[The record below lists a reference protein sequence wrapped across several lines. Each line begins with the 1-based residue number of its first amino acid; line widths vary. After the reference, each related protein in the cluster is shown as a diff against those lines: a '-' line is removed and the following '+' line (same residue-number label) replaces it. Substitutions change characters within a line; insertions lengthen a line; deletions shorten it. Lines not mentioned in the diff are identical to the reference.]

1 MINIPILKKNFREHI
16 WLWGIVTAVLVL
28 YLFLLLGT
36 YAPDGKAGVILLFSG
51 LPSAVQTA
59 LGAGN
64 YGLSL
69 SGILGGYF
77 WENIFTLVPFVFSI
91 PVAASFVAGKLES
104 GAFAWILSAPVER
117 EKLLFTQIY
126 SFTFAL
132 FALFFVNCLVG
143 IVCGLAF
150 CGSYFVISEFLLMCD
165 EKALA
170 VMITT
175 GIVLLFYILK
185 MLASLGGIF
194 GYLKYV
200 TIFSMYLADDVIDGG
215 MFFIWKYPVLILA
228 GVLVYWLS
236 MRIFEK
242 RDLPL

>member
-1 MINIPILKKNFREHI
+1 M
-16 WLWGIVTAVLVL
+16 
-28 YLFLLLGT
+28 
-36 YAPDGKAGVILLFSG
+36 
-51 LPSAVQTA
+51 
-59 LGAGN
+59 
-64 YGLSL
+64 
-69 SGILGGYF
+69 GGYF

-150 CGSYFVISEFLLMCD
+150 CGSYFVISEFLLMCLGGLLFVISAMCD

-228 GVLVYWLS
+228 GVLLYWLS

>member
-1 MINIPILKKNFREHI
+1 MGHRHRCTGTLF
-16 WLWGIVTAVLVL
+16 VSAVGDIRTRWKSRCDP
-28 YLFLLLGT
+28 FIF
-36 YAPDGKAGVILLFSG
+36 PG

-91 PVAASFVAGKLES
+91 PVVASFVAGKLES

-150 CGSYFVISEFLLMCD
+150 CGLYFVISEFLLMC
-165 EKALA
+165 L
-170 VMITT
+170 
-175 GIVLLFYILK
+175 GGFCLHFCLGGLLF
-185 MLASLGGIF
+185 
-194 GYLKYV
+194 
-200 TIFSMYLADDVIDGG
+200 VISAC
-215 MFFIWKYPVLILA
+215 V
-228 GVLVYWLS
+228 
-236 MRIFEK
+236 MRK
-242 RDLPL
+242 HWQ

>member
-77 WENIFTLVPFVFSI
+77 WENIFTLVPFVVSI
-91 PVAASFVAGKLES
+91 PVAASFVFCDFRVLTDVPWRILP
-104 GAFAWILSAPVER
+104 AFLPWGPA
-117 EKLLFTQIY
+117 
-126 SFTFAL
+126 
-132 FALFFVNCLVG
+132 
-143 IVCGLAF
+143 VCDI
-150 CGSYFVISEFLLMCD
+150 CNV
-165 EKALA
+165 
-170 VMITT
+170 
-175 GIVLLFYILK
+175 
-185 MLASLGGIF
+185 
-194 GYLKYV
+194 
-200 TIFSMYLADDVIDGG
+200 
-215 MFFIWKYPVLILA
+215 
-228 GVLVYWLS
+228 
-236 MRIFEK
+236 
-242 RDLPL
+242 

>member
-77 WENIFTLVPFVFSI
+77 WENIFTLVPFVVFCPSVT
-91 PVAASFVAGKLES
+91 PVSFEVQCKELSFICKEHWLMSSMHGFWSVKSFCLLR
-104 GAFAWILSAPVER
+104 FILLHLP
-117 EKLLFTQIY
+117 
-126 SFTFAL
+126 
-132 FALFFVNCLVG
+132 CLH
-143 IVCGLAF
+143 C
-150 CGSYFVISEFLLMCD
+150 FL
-165 EKALA
+165 
-170 VMITT
+170 
-175 GIVLLFYILK
+175 
-185 MLASLGGIF
+185 
-194 GYLKYV
+194 
-200 TIFSMYLADDVIDGG
+200 
-215 MFFIWKYPVLILA
+215 
-228 GVLVYWLS
+228 
-236 MRIFEK
+236 
-242 RDLPL
+242 

>member
-104 GAFAWILSAPVER
+104 GAFACLLRIVFCDFRVLTDVPWRILPAFLPWGP
-117 EKLLFTQIY
+117 
-126 SFTFAL
+126 A
-132 FALFFVNCLVG
+132 
-143 IVCGLAF
+143 VCDI
-150 CGSYFVISEFLLMCD
+150 CNV
-165 EKALA
+165 
-170 VMITT
+170 
-175 GIVLLFYILK
+175 
-185 MLASLGGIF
+185 
-194 GYLKYV
+194 
-200 TIFSMYLADDVIDGG
+200 
-215 MFFIWKYPVLILA
+215 
-228 GVLVYWLS
+228 
-236 MRIFEK
+236 
-242 RDLPL
+242 

>member
-77 WENIFTLVPFVFSI
+77 WENIFTLVPFI
-91 PVAASFVAGKLES
+91 QYPG
-104 GAFAWILSAPVER
+104 
-117 EKLLFTQIY
+117 
-126 SFTFAL
+126 
-132 FALFFVNCLVG
+132 
-143 IVCGLAF
+143 
-150 CGSYFVISEFLLMCD
+150 
-165 EKALA
+165 
-170 VMITT
+170 
-175 GIVLLFYILK
+175 
-185 MLASLGGIF
+185 GGIF
-194 GYLKYV
+194 RCRQTG
-200 TIFSMYLADDVIDGG
+200 
-215 MFFIWKYPVLILA
+215 
-228 GVLVYWLS
+228 
-236 MRIFEK
+236 K
-242 RDLPL
+242 RCFCLDSVGTCGA

>member
-64 YGLSL
+64 YGLSFKWHFGRL
-69 SGILGGYF
+69 FLGEY
-77 WENIFTLVPFVFSI
+77 FTLVPFVVSI

-143 IVCGLAF
+143 IVCWPGLLRIVFCDFRVLTDVPWRILPAF
-150 CGSYFVISEFLLMCD
+150 LPWGPAVCD
-165 EKALA
+165 ICN
-170 VMITT
+170 V
-175 GIVLLFYILK
+175 
-185 MLASLGGIF
+185 
-194 GYLKYV
+194 
-200 TIFSMYLADDVIDGG
+200 
-215 MFFIWKYPVLILA
+215 
-228 GVLVYWLS
+228 
-236 MRIFEK
+236 
-242 RDLPL
+242 

>member
-1 MINIPILKKNFREHI
+1 MGHRHRCT
-16 WLWGIVTAVLVL
+16 GT
-28 YLFLLLGT
+28 LF
-36 YAPDGKAGVILLFSG
+36 V
-51 LPSAVQTA
+51 SAVGDIRTRWKSRCDPFIFRA
-59 LGAGN
+59 AVRSSDSTWAGN

-150 CGSYFVISEFLLMCD
+150 CGLYFVISEFLLMC
-165 EKALA
+165 
-170 VMITT
+170 
-175 GIVLLFYILK
+175 
-185 MLASLGGIF
+185 
-194 GYLKYV
+194 
-200 TIFSMYLADDVIDGG
+200 LADSACISALGACC
-215 MFFIWKYPVLILA
+215 L
-228 GVLVYWLS
+228 
-236 MRIFEK
+236 
-242 RDLPL
+242 

>member
-91 PVAASFVAGKLES
+91 PVAASFRCRQTGKRCFLL
-104 GAFAWILSAPVER
+104 GFLSAPVER

-126 SFTFAL
+126 SFYICP
-132 FALFFVNCLVG
+132 VC
-143 IVCGLAF
+143 IVFCKLSGRNSVRPGLLRIVFCDFRVLTDVPWRILPAF
-150 CGSYFVISEFLLMCD
+150 LPWGPAVCD
-165 EKALA
+165 ICN
-170 VMITT
+170 V
-175 GIVLLFYILK
+175 
-185 MLASLGGIF
+185 
-194 GYLKYV
+194 
-200 TIFSMYLADDVIDGG
+200 
-215 MFFIWKYPVLILA
+215 
-228 GVLVYWLS
+228 
-236 MRIFEK
+236 
-242 RDLPL
+242 